1 MSAPA
6 VRPRLRAADTTTST
20 TPSCSARHSA
30 LARAR
35 PVILFVVVLVT
46 GVVVE
51 SVLVVVLGIRVVV
64 VGALRF
70 RSDAQLLPQ
79 PVKVRAAAVVLELA
93 SNLNLLGL
101 SSAAPHWLDP
111 LERQEPCGP
120 TMPLSLTCLWHIG
133 DTHRTAVDP
142 PRGPRRWPASVQVLP
157 YPVCG
162 PDDYADW
169 LILCAHASRSP
180 RKGHALPPP

>member
-20 TPSCSARHSA
+20 TPGCPARHRA

-35 PVILFVVVLVT
+35 PVVLFVVVVLIT

-70 RSDAQLLPQ
+70 RSDAQLLPP
-79 PVKVRAAAVVLELA
+79 PVKGRAAAVVLELA

-120 TMPLSLTCLWHIG
+120 TMPLSLT
-133 DTHRTAVDP
+133 
-142 PRGPRRWPASVQVLP
+142 
-157 YPVCG
+157 
-162 PDDYADW
+162 
-169 LILCAHASRSP
+169 
-180 RKGHALPPP
+180 

>member
-1 MSAPA
+1 MTAPA
-6 VRPRLRAADTTTST
+6 VRPLLRAAGTTTGAT
-20 TPSCSARHSA
+20 HGLLVRHIA
-30 LARAR
+30 LATLGRTR
-35 PVILFVVVLVT
+35 PVVVVVLVT

-111 LERQEPCGP
+111 LERQEPSGP
-120 TMPLSLTCLWHIG
+120 TMPLSLPCL
-133 DTHRTAVDP
+133 
-142 PRGPRRWPASVQVLP
+142 
-157 YPVCG
+157 
-162 PDDYADW
+162 
-169 LILCAHASRSP
+169 
-180 RKGHALPPP
+180 

>member
-1 MSAPA
+1 MAKPAPE
-6 VRPRLRAADTTTST
+6 VRPRIRATDVTAGTTR
-20 TPSCSARHSA
+20 CWLARQNA
-30 LARAR
+30 LARAG
-35 PVILFVVVLVT
+35 PVVFLFVVVLVT

-120 TMPLSLTCLWHIG
+120 TMPLSL
-133 DTHRTAVDP
+133 
-142 PRGPRRWPASVQVLP
+142 
-157 YPVCG
+157 
-162 PDDYADW
+162 
-169 LILCAHASRSP
+169 AH
-180 RKGHALPPP
+180 L

>member
-1 MSAPA
+1 MPAPA
-6 VRPRLRAADTTTST
+6 VRPRLRAADTTTGT
-20 TPSCSARHSA
+20 TPGWLARHSA

-35 PVILFVVVLVT
+35 PVVLFVVL
-46 GVVVE
+46 VVE

-120 TMPLSLTCLWHIG
+120 TMPLSLACLWHIG

-142 PRGPRRWPASVQVLP
+142 PRGPRRWPASVQV
-157 YPVCG
+157 
-162 PDDYADW
+162 
-169 LILCAHASRSP
+169 
-180 RKGHALPPP
+180 

>member
-1 MSAPA
+1 MTAPA
-6 VRPRLRAADTTTST
+6 VRPRLQAAGTTAGATRGW
-20 TPSCSARHSA
+20 PARHVA
-30 LARAR
+30 LAGLPRAR
-35 PVILFVVVLVT
+35 PVVLFVVVLVT

-111 LERQEPCGP
+111 LERPEPCGP
-120 TMPLSLTCLWHIG
+120 TMPLSLACLWHIG

-142 PRGPRRWPASVQVLP
+142 PRGPRRWPASVQV
-157 YPVCG
+157 
-162 PDDYADW
+162 
-169 LILCAHASRSP
+169 
-180 RKGHALPPP
+180 

>member
-6 VRPRLRAADTTTST
+6 VCPHLCAAGITTGT
-20 TPSCSARHSA
+20 THGWLARHSA

-35 PVILFVVVLVT
+35 PVVFLVL
-46 GVVVE
+46 
-51 SVLVVVLGIRVVV
+51 VLGIRVVV

-111 LERQEPCGP
+111 LERQEPSGP
-120 TMPLSLTCLWHIG
+120 TMPLSLA
-133 DTHRTAVDP
+133 R
-142 PRGPRRWPASVQVLP
+142 
-157 YPVCG
+157 
-162 PDDYADW
+162 
-169 LILCAHASRSP
+169 
-180 RKGHALPPP
+180 

>member
-1 MSAPA
+1 MPVPA
-6 VRPRLRAADTTTST
+6 CELAGPRPVAAIGFTRGDQ
-20 TPSCSARHSA
+20 ARQRS
-30 LARAR
+30 LARVR
-35 PVILFVVVLVT
+35 RRQVVLV
-46 GVVVE
+46 VFILVVAVIVVE

-101 SSAAPHWLDP
+101 TSAAPHWLDP

-120 TMPLSLTCLWHIG
+120 TMPLSLT
-133 DTHRTAVDP
+133 
-142 PRGPRRWPASVQVLP
+142 
-157 YPVCG
+157 
-162 PDDYADW
+162 
-169 LILCAHASRSP
+169 
-180 RKGHALPPP
+180 

>member
-20 TPSCSARHSA
+20 TPGCSARHSA

-35 PVILFVVVLVT
+35 PVVFFVVVLVT
-46 GVVVE
+46 VVVVE

-142 PRGPRRWPASVQVLP
+142 PRGPRRWPASVQVQP

-169 LILCAHASRSP
+169 LSLCCSRT
-180 RKGHALPPP
+180 ALPARPAVQRS

>member
-1 MSAPA
+1 MAKPAPE
-6 VRPRLRAADTTTST
+6 VRPRIRATDVTTGT
-20 TPSCSARHSA
+20 TRCWLARHNA
-30 LARAR
+30 LARAG
-35 PVILFVVVLVT
+35 PVFFFVVILVT

-51 SVLVVVLGIRVVV
+51 RVLVVVLGIRVVV

-70 RSDAQLLPQ
+70 RSDAQLRPQ

-93 SNLNLLGL
+93 SNLDLLGL

-133 DTHRTAVDP
+133 DTHRN
-142 PRGPRRWPASVQVLP
+142 
-157 YPVCG
+157 
-162 PDDYADW
+162 
-169 LILCAHASRSP
+169 
-180 RKGHALPPP
+180 

>member
-1 MSAPA
+1 MAKPAPE
-6 VRPRLRAADTTTST
+6 VRPRIRATDVTTGT
-20 TPSCSARHSA
+20 TRCWLARHNA
-30 LARAR
+30 LARAG
-35 PVILFVVVLVT
+35 PVFFFVVILVT

-51 SVLVVVLGIRVVV
+51 RVLVVVLGIRVVV

-120 TMPLSLTCLWHIG
+120 TMPLSL
-133 DTHRTAVDP
+133 
-142 PRGPRRWPASVQVLP
+142 
-157 YPVCG
+157 
-162 PDDYADW
+162 
-169 LILCAHASRSP
+169 AH
-180 RKGHALPPP
+180 L

>member
-1 MSAPA
+1 
-6 VRPRLRAADTTTST
+6 ST
-20 TPSCSARHSA
+20 TPGCPARHSA

-35 PVILFVVVLVT
+35 PVVLFVVVLVT
-46 GVVVE
+46 VVVE

-111 LERQEPCGP
+111 LERQAPSGP
-120 TMPLSLTCLWHIG
+120 TMPLSLACLWHIG
-133 DTHRTAVDP
+133 DTHSTGVD
-142 PRGPRRWPASVQVLP
+142 
-157 YPVCG
+157 
-162 PDDYADW
+162 
-169 LILCAHASRSP
+169 
-180 RKGHALPPP
+180 